1 LKNCQNFVDKVKIK
15 RYIQKNIERSEN
27 FMSKEDKSAV
37 LQAMKKMKK
46 ANKNIDDIDQEQGSG
61 NKSVKNDADEGIAD
75 SIINA
80 VRNFAKRD

>member
-1 LKNCQNFVDKVKIK
+1 
-15 RYIQKNIERSEN
+15 
-27 FMSKEDKSAV
+27 MSKEDKSAV

>member
-37 LQAMKKMKK
+37 LQAMKKMKR